1 MQSQEQL
8 HLVSMEI
15 QSSSIIYEELK
26 ANIPSQIIDVESRM
40 TVTMSDCEE
49 DGPATYLALNAMI
62 RDQKKTSIFSFLE
75 RADEG

>member
-26 ANIPSQIIDVESRM
+26 ANIPS
-40 TVTMSDCEE
+40 
-49 DGPATYLALNAMI
+49 
-62 RDQKKTSIFSFLE
+62 
-75 RADEG
+75 